1 MKSSLLE
8 NSEIRKHIHHMTI
21 EEYHR
26 LGESGILG
34 GNVELLEGIVI
45 EKMPKSPLHIYI
57 LDSIL
62 EWFRS
67 NFEKKYWIRSEQPL
81 SINASEPEP
90 DLSIVKGN
98 RDDFIHQHPQT
109 AELIIEIAMSSLS
122 IDKEKAKIYAEA
134 NIPFY
139 WIVDANRRGIFQY
152 SEISE
157 GRYLSETFFSFED
170 NIYFQSAG
178 VAVKEFFP
186 KTVS

>member
-1 MKSSLLE
+1 M
-8 NSEIRKHIHHMTI
+8 
-21 EEYHR
+21 
-26 LGESGILG
+26 
-34 GNVELLEGIVI
+34 
-45 EKMPKSPLHIYI
+45 
-57 LDSIL
+57 
-62 EWFRS
+62 
-67 NFEKKYWIRSEQPL
+67 RSEQPL

-98 RDDFIHQHPQT
+98 RDDFINQHPQT
-109 AELIIEIAMSSLS
+109 AELIIAIAVSSLS

-157 GRYLSETFFSFED
+157 GRYLSETFFAFED
-170 NIYFQSAG
+170 NIDFQSAG